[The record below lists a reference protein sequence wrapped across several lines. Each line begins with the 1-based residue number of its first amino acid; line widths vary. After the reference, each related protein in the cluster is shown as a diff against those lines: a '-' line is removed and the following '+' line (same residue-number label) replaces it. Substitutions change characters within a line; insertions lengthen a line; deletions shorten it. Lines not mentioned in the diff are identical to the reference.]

1 MDRSDV
7 STRDRDD
14 LFSPV
19 IAGRISGMIV
29 EQVRELIRQG
39 RLVVGDRLPS
49 ERELADQFGVSRVT
63 VRDALRALE
72 ATGLLEIKVGANG
85 GAFLRAPSSTVA
97 AQGMSDMLLM
107 SALTPEE
114 VAEARLMLELNT
126 VVLAVRRADETDV
139 AELRQICERAAAMLR
154 DDEYDVHNSWDFHE
168 RLARATHNAA
178 IELITRS
185 FRGPLSM
192 ARVRARESASVA
204 HRATVS
210 EHTDIVDAIEDRD
223 ADRARATMAHHLIR
237 ATDLERRLAGIDV
250 AGVTLFETFSQGHP
264 LGSSAEARDAPPA
277 EEDGGAEPE
286 SDSGRAET
294 GTDDLPTDV
303 DPVDPIK
310 RDPKE
315 THPGADPV
323 TDPVPPG

>member
-1 MDRSDV
+1 MTGGTYTAPVGGSDAPTP
-7 STRDRDD
+7 SSDD

-39 RLVVGDRLPS
+39 RLVAGDRLPS
-49 ERELADQFGVSRVT
+49 ERELAEQLGVSRVT

-126 VVLAVRRADETDV
+126 VVLAVRRADESDLS
-139 AELRQICERAAAMLR
+139 ELREICERAAAMLR
-154 DDEYDVHNSWDFHE
+154 EDEYDVHNSWEFHE
-168 RLARATHNAA
+168 RLAHATHNGA

-204 HRATVS
+204 HHATVA
-210 EHTDIVDAIEDRD
+210 EHTEIVDSIHARD
-223 ADRARATMAHHLIR
+223 TDRARITMARHLLR
-237 ATDLERRLAGIDV
+237 ATDLERRLGALDLPGVPLLTGSMQDEPSPDDEAGD
-250 AGVTLFETFSQGHP
+250 
-264 LGSSAEARDAPPA
+264 
-277 EEDGGAEPE
+277 EDGGRTEE
-286 SDSGRAET
+286 
-294 GTDDLPTDV
+294 LPTGF
-303 DPVDPIK
+303 DPLRREPSE
-310 RDPKE
+310 RQ
-315 THPGADPV
+315 PGADPV
-323 TDPVPPG
+323 VDPVPPG

>member
-1 MDRSDV
+1 MNARIYTAAVGGSDAPTP
-7 STRDRDD
+7 SPDD

-29 EQVRELIRQG
+29 DQVRELIRQG
-39 RLVVGDRLPS
+39 RIVAGDRLPS
-49 ERELADQFGVSRVT
+49 ERELAEQFGVSRVT

-126 VVLAVRRADETDV
+126 VVLAARRADETDLS
-139 AELRQICERAAAMLR
+139 ELRVICERATAMLR
-154 DDEYDVHNSWDFHE
+154 EGEYDVHNSWEFHE
-168 RLARATHNAA
+168 RLAHATHNGA

-204 HRATVS
+204 HHATVA
-210 EHTDIVDAIEDRD
+210 EHTEIVDSIQARD
-223 ADRARATMAHHLIR
+223 TDRARTTMARHLLR
-237 ATDLERRLAGIDV
+237 ATDLERRL
-250 AGVTLFETFSQGHP
+250 
-264 LGSSAEARDAPPA
+264 
-277 EEDGGAEPE
+277 GAL
-286 SDSGRAET
+286 
-294 GTDDLPTDV
+294 DLPGVPLLTDSTRDEQSPEGGEPPIDRLKREPSESQPGG
-303 DPVDPIK
+303 DPV
-310 RDPKE
+310 
-315 THPGADPV
+315 V
-323 TDPVPPG
+323 DPVPPG

>member
-1 MDRSDV
+1 MTRSDA
-7 STRDRDD
+7 STQEPED

-29 EQVRELIRQG
+29 DQVRELIRQG
-39 RLVVGDRLPS
+39 RLVAGDRLPS
-49 ERELADQFGVSRVT
+49 ERELAEQFGVSRVT

-126 VVLAVRRADETDV
+126 VVLAVRRASETDV
-139 AELRQICERAAAMLR
+139 SELREICDRAAAMLG
-154 DDEYDVHNSWDFHE
+154 DDQYDVHNSWEFHE
-168 RLARATHNAA
+168 RLAHATHNGA

-204 HRATVS
+204 HRATVA
-210 EHTDIVDAIEDRD
+210 EHTEIVDAIEARD
-223 ADRARATMAHHLIR
+223 AGRARSTMARHLVR
-237 ATDLERRLAGIDV
+237 ATDLERRLAGLDV
-250 AGVTLFETFSQGHP
+250 RVLTESSSP
-264 LGSSAEARDAPPA
+264 DGSSDEAEPASEREDADPSPEREDENAPSESEKEELPTSLDPTDPLKRRPA
-277 EEDGGAEPE
+277 ESP
-286 SDSGRAET
+286 
-294 GTDDLPTDV
+294 
-303 DPVDPIK
+303 
-310 RDPKE
+310 
-315 THPGADPV
+315 PGADPV
-323 TDPVPPG
+323 VDPVPPA